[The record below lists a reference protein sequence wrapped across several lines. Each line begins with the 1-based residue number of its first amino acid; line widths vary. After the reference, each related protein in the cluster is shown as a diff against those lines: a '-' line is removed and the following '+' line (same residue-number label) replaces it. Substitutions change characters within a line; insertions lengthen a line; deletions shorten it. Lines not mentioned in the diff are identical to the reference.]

1 MNVTINGKNQ
11 KYVVRADK
19 HQFVLIEINIVKEG
33 GKAGQEVEGQKRFYP
48 LLEQLVDKIY
58 HLELADSDCEALQDM
73 LKCILAT
80 RRLVRTA
87 GLTKEDF

>member
-48 LLEQLVDKIY
+48 LLE
-58 HLELADSDCEALQDM
+58 HW
-73 LKCILAT
+73 
-80 RRLVRTA
+80 
-87 GLTKEDF
+87 